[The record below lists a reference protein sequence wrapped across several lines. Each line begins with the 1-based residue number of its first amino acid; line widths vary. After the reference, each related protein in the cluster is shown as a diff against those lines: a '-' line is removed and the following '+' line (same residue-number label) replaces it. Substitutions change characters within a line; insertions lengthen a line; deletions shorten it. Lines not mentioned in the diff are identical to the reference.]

1 MKVILLS
8 DVKKVGKKGEVV
20 DVADGYARN
29 FLIAKGLGV
38 QETNTSKQILN
49 AQKEQEASNQAE
61 LKKEAEALKA
71 KLENMVIDFKVKSGK
86 EGKVFGSIST
96 KQIVEELAKLGIKI
110 DKKKIIDTQP
120 INVFGTTIVKAE
132 LYKGVVGNI
141 KCHLVEIE

>member
-120 INVFGTTIVKAE
+120 INVLGTTIVKAE
-132 LYKGVVGNI
+132 LYKSVVGNI